1 MKISENVSPDGR
13 AVDIC
18 VDGVGIEVGYGAD
31 LLLAYGDFT
40 FIRAS
45 SRGEF

>member
-1 MKISENVSPDGR
+1 MKILENVSPDGR

-18 VDGVGIEVGYGAD
+18 VDGVRIEVGYGAD
-31 LLLAYGDFT
+31 FLLVDDDFAFT
-40 FIRAS
+40 CAS

>member
-18 VDGVGIEVGYGAD
+18 VDGDRIAVGCFAD
-31 LLLAYGDFT
+31 LLLAYDDFT

>member
-18 VDGVGIEVGYGAD
+18 VDGDRIEVGYGAD
-31 LLLAYGDFT
+31 LLLAYDDFT